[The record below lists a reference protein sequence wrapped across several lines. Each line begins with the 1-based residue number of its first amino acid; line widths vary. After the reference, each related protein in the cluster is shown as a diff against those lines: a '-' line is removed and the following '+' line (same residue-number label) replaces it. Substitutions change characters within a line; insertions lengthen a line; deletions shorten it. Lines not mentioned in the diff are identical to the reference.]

1 MQLGILVR
9 ASDGLGKVGL
19 LLVGQV
25 APDTGNPG
33 KDAGQGLHIALCIVD
48 VHAIVCQLVTALFC
62 VGGKA
67 GKDGVQGCASLAALN
82 TCIGHG
88 SQNCGGFLDR
98 VAEGGGGGCT
108 RLVCL
113 AQLDHIRVGVSH
125 SVGHHINKVCGVR
138 GFQAESGQVVGNNVG
153 CLRQVHVGGSSQI
166 QHRADALQH
175 GLGVPACQSH
185 VRQSVRRFTGGELGG
200 CAHLLGLVGQRFQL
214 IAGCAGQGF
223 DVAHGCFKITC
234 GVDAVHVCVFDFAE
248 GFCDASRGKHRFN
261 GIEGFD
267 RFLTEALCALSGLV
281 HGLFEVNLL
290 VFQLIDLGFQPSGF
304 CCQLRGVHASF
315 PQSVPG
321 GSQTPLIG
329 VQGGRGLVDL
339 RLLGNQLVFQRRGI
353 ALGLLN
359 LFLDVIVLLLQDG
372 QPLLGGANG
381 LLLLLVRGYVGLYLV
396 QLLDSVLCFHKSR
409 LCSLEGAGEVAVLFG
424 GQVEQQL
431 PFFSSHYFA
440 FLAFSRSAT
449 MALLVSIHCRS

>member
-1 MQLGILVR
+1 M
-9 ASDGLGKVGL
+9 
-19 LLVGQV
+19 
-25 APDTGNPG
+25 
-33 KDAGQGLHIALCIVD
+33 
-48 VHAIVCQLVTALFC
+48 
-62 VGGKA
+62 
-67 GKDGVQGCASLAALN
+67 
-82 TCIGHG
+82 GHG
-88 SQNCGGFLDR
+88 
-98 VAEGGGGGCT
+98 
-108 RLVCL
+108 
-113 AQLDHIRVGVSH
+113 
-125 SVGHHINKVCGVR
+125 VGHHIDKVSGVG
-138 GFQAESGQVVGNNVG
+138 GFQTKGGQIVGDNIRRL
-153 CLRQVHVGGSSQI
+153 CQVHVGGSSQI

-175 GLGVPACQSH
+175 RLGVPTCQSH
-185 VRQSVRRFTGGELGG
+185 VRQSVRRFTGGELCA
-200 CAHLLGLVGQRFQL
+200 CAHLLGFVGQGFQL

-248 GFCDASRGKHRFN
+248 GFCNASRGKRRFN

-267 RFLTEALCALSGLV
+267 RFLAEALCALSGLV

-315 PQSVPG
+315 PQGVPG
-321 GSQTPLIG
+321 GSQTLLIG

-359 LFLDVIVLLLQDG
+359 LFLDIIVLLLQHG
-372 QPLLGGANG
+372 QSLLGGVNG
-381 LLLLLVRGYVGLYLV
+381 LLLLLVRSYVGLYLV
-396 QLLDSVLCFHKSR
+396 QLLDSVLRFHKSR

-431 PFFSSHYFA
+431 PFFSSHKIP
-440 FLAFSRSAT
+440 FSCHIRLCYTRRVQLCPSPRQERRGA
-449 MALLVSIHCRS
+449 